1 MGVHLGQMLRPIF
14 TKFEFVF
21 DWCECA
27 ASLELLVMFS
37 VRDVGFK
44 KMPFLGAGS
53 VFAFLIPEVKTFVH
67 VYIYSV
73 YIHKCY

>member
-1 MGVHLGQMLRPIF
+1 MTGRRKRTSTKNVSSIMGVHLGQMLRPIF

-21 DWCECA
+21 DWCVCA

-53 VFAFLIPEVKTFVH
+53 VFAFLK
-67 VYIYSV
+67 
-73 YIHKCY
+73 